1 MAKSWAPDSW
11 RSFPIKQQPAWPDE
25 ADLDR
30 ALKQSPNTGTL
41 SLTYER
47 YGAQNN
53 ALGH

>member
-1 MAKSWAPDSW
+1 MVVDVMRAAGFGVLH
-11 RSFPIKQQPAWPDE
+11 RVLCV
-25 ADLDR
+25 LDGV
-30 ALKQSPNTGTL
+30 ATIEDGPNTGTL